1 MKRKNYFI
9 EKSLLIMAIVQ
20 MSKFWF
26 RVNPS
31 IRVPRSERN
40 CQIETRI
47 VRARLGLDKGLD
59 T

>member
-1 MKRKNYFI
+1 
-9 EKSLLIMAIVQ
+9 MAIVQ

-26 RVNPS
+26 RMNPS

-47 VRARLGLDKGLD
+47 VNARLGLDKGLD
-59 T
+59 K